1 MVDCL
6 PLRGPGGWMFPVMPP
21 VVRIRAS
28 RAQKR
33 YSQLLPAGRRS
44 KALLLPRTLVQQ
56 LCRYMLRRDG
66 LNVESGSCSGQVLSE
81 GLRFRVVALASLPTC
96 GFDPC
101 REREAPCDRWLWRA
115 GALARTGEWSRPSD
129 VRVAFCMLDG
139 VVVASFSY

>member
-33 YSQLLPAGRRS
+33 YSQLLPAGWRS
-44 KALLLPRTLVQQ
+44 KTLLLPNA
-56 LCRYMLRRDG
+56 CPYMLRRDG
-66 LNVESGSCSGQVLSE
+66 LSVESGSCSGQVLSE
-81 GLRFRVVALASLPTC
+81 GLYFRVVALASLPTC

-101 REREAPCDRWLWRA
+101 REREAACDQWLCRA
-115 GALARTGEWSRPSD
+115 DALVRTEELSRPSD